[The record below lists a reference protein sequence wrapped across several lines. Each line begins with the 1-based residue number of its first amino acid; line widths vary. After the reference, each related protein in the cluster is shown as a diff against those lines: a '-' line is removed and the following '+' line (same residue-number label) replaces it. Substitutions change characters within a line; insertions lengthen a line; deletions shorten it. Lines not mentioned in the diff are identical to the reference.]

1 MPAEGSIRLGVSPM
15 RAVRYHEFGEPDVLR
30 VDEVERPLP
39 AADEVLVAMRAAS
52 VNPVDAMIRAGEY
65 GQVSLPTI
73 PGGDGA
79 GVVTAVGSDVD
90 RVGEGDRVVVS
101 GLDRAAGG
109 TFAEYASVPQSK
121 LAPLPEG
128 VPFDVGGAI
137 GNVGA
142 TAWTALTEVA
152 NIDPADRVLV
162 HGGAGGV
169 GHVAVQLAATAGAD
183 VIATAGSESAR
194 AHLDDLGATA
204 TLPYDSDTLA
214 ADVRAV
220 TGGNGVDTVL
230 DHHLADY
237 LALDFDV
244 LAAGGQ
250 VVSLMGHVPATNA
263 EPFYRKEISIS
274 ALRMDAHP
282 VRTPMLERIGRLMRR
297 DDLTAVVADEYDF
310 DEVGQAHQAIRAGGF
325 VGKLVV
331 TP

>member
-1 MPAEGSIRLGVSPM
+1 M
-15 RAVRYHEFGEPDVLR
+15 RAVRYHEFGDADVLR
-30 VDEVERPLP
+30 VDEVERPSP
-39 AADEVLVAMRAAS
+39 SVDEVLVEMRAAS
-52 VNPVDAMIRAGEY
+52 VNPVDVMIRAGEY
-65 GQVSLPTI
+65 GQTPLPTV

-79 GVVTAVGSDVD
+79 GVVAAVGDAVDDVT
-90 RVGEGDRVVVS
+90 EGDRVVVS

-109 TFAEYASVPQSK
+109 TFAEYVAVPATK

-142 TAWTALTEVA
+142 TAWTALTDVA
-152 NIDPADRVLV
+152 DVDPGDRVLV

-183 VIATAGSESAR
+183 VVTTAGSADAR
-194 AHLDDLGATA
+194 AHLEDLGAREV
-204 TLPYDSDTLA
+204 LSYDSATLA
-214 ADVRAV
+214 ADVRAA
-220 TGGNGVDTVL
+220 TGGVGVDTVL
-230 DHHLADY
+230 DHRLEEY

-244 LAAGGQ
+244 LADGGQ
-250 VVSLMGHVPATNA
+250 VVSLMGHVPEANA
-263 EPFYRKEISIS
+263 EPFYRKELRVS

-282 VRTPMLERIGRLMRR
+282 VRTPMLERVVRLVQRG
-297 DDLTAVVADEYDF
+297 DLTAVVADTYGF
-310 DEVGQAHQAIRAGGF
+310 DDANQAHRAIRAGGY